1 MERKSIFIGFITAAT
16 GLSMAA
22 AYKVLDYIIA
32 GATVAGIVAAVLSG
46 MGIAIGTALV
56 KKVLAGLSKKTAASI
71 LVGW

>member
-1 MERKSIFIGFITAAT
+1 MEQKSIFIGFITAAT

-46 MGIAIGTALV
+46 MGIAI
-56 KKVLAGLSKKTAASI
+56 
-71 LVGW
+71 